1 MVLGPLLIAKA
12 RPRAVQR
19 SLKRAIDIC
28 GAVCGLIMFAIPMLV
43 IAVAIKLDSR
53 GPVSFR
59 QDRVGLDGQLFQII
73 KFRTMVPNAEGLFG
87 GITTWR
93 GDPRVTRVGRVL
105 RDRGLDEIL
114 QFLNVLAGELSL
126 VGPRP
131 TVPSQVRKYT
141 GHQRRRL
148 TVTPGMTSLPT
159 AVARNQL
166 PWPEK
171 IELDLQYIDN
181 WSLWLDLKILFL
193 TVWVVLTT
201 REGAFKRDF

>member
-1 MVLGPLLIAKA
+1 MVLRPLWIAKG
-12 RPRAVQR
+12 RPRAVQC
-19 SLKRAIDIC
+19 SLKRALDIS
-28 GAVCGLIMFAIPMLV
+28 GGVCGLILFAIPMLV
-43 IAVAIKLDSR
+43 IAGAIKRDSQ
-53 GPVSFR
+53 GPVFFR
-59 QDRVGLDGQLFQII
+59 QDRVGLDGKLFQII
-73 KFRTMVPNAEGLFG
+73 KFRTMVPNAESLPG

-105 RDRGLDEIL
+105 RDRGLDEIP
-114 QFLNVLAGELSL
+114 QFFNVLAGQLSL

-148 TVTPGMTSLPT
+148 TVKPGMTSLPA

-166 PWPEK
+166 PWQEK

-181 WSLWLDLKILFL
+181 WSQWLDLKILLL
-193 TVWVVLTT
+193 TVWAVLTT
-201 REGAFKRDF
+201 REGSFKRDF

>member
-1 MVLGPLLIAKA
+1 MVLRRLLIAKG

-43 IAVAIKLDSR
+43 IAAAIKLDSR
-53 GPVSFR
+53 GSVFFR

-73 KFRTMVPNAEGLFG
+73 KFRTMVPNAESLPG

-171 IELDLQYIDN
+171 IELDLQYIDK

-201 REGAFKRDF
+201 REGSCKRDF

>member
-1 MVLGPLLIAKA
+1 MVLRRLLIAKG

-43 IAVAIKLDSR
+43 IAAAIKLDSQ
-53 GPVSFR
+53 GSVFFR

-73 KFRTMVPNAEGLFG
+73 KFRTMVPNAESLPG

-141 GHQRRRL
+141 AHQRRRL
-148 TVTPGMTSLPT
+148 TVTPGMTSLPV

-201 REGAFKRDF
+201 REGSFKRDF